1 MIRSSLAVAA
11 IWLAI
16 PSAWAQQQ
24 GPSPGDRLM
33 QMDTNGD
40 GAITRAEAEQ
50 ARAVI
55 FARLDTDS
63 DGFLSAEERAA
74 APGGGRGIEVADA
87 DRDGRVSRDEA
98 MSQPYRMFERLDS
111 NSDGVIGAD
120 EIERVRAQSN
130 GG

>member
-1 MIRSSLAVAA
+1 MIRSSLVIAA
-11 IWLAI
+11 TWLAVV
-16 PSAWAQQQ
+16 PGWAQQQ
-24 GPSPGDRLM
+24 GPSPVDRLM
-33 QMDTNGD
+33 QMDTDGD
-40 GAITRAEAEQ
+40 GAITRDEAEQ

-55 FARLDTDS
+55 FARLDSDS

-74 APGGGRGIEVADA
+74 APGGGRGIEVADG

-120 EIERVRAQSN
+120 ELERVRAQWN